1 MRAFMFTKQECQ
13 SIMGVIDKLEY
24 VEHTKKDSAVCYL
37 SPEDVV
43 KCVEAGIFH
52 KDDSGVNAFGKIIT
66 NPK

>member
-1 MRAFMFTKQECQ
+1 MR
-13 SIMGVIDKLEY
+13 VIDKLEY
-24 VEHTKKDSAVCYL
+24 VEHTKKNSAVCYL

-52 KDDSGVNAFGKIIT
+52 KDESGINAFGKIIT